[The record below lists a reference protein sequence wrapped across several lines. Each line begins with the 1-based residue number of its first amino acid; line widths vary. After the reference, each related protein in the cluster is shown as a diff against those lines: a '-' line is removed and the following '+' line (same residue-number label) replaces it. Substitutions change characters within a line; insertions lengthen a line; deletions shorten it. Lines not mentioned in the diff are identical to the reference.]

1 MLACRQTTENSLRC
15 WSFGLFS
22 VLKLKLTTTQL
33 VTIYSRRPK
42 WQQLRVIQ
50 IITISCLSWWGFF
63 ILSTR
68 EVENGLSLYK
78 ISLLSIFLNWR
89 TLYLNKIIVLK
100 PKKARIEF
108 KLARANPS
116 AGFFRL
122 QNKVIPILEEKQLKM
137 YIFQFHSNYLSWDVF
152 KFSIPSLTPCIP
164 VSPTAHPTFSPL
176 ITPSTPVFMSNSVF
190 ELPDW
195 ESQACPSS

>member
-1 MLACRQTTENSLRC
+1 MATAQSNTNYNHK
-15 WSFGLFS
+15 LFI
-22 VLKLKLTTTQL
+22 LM
-33 VTIYSRRPK
+33 
-42 WQQLRVIQ
+42 
-50 IITISCLSWWGFF
+50 GFF
-63 ILSTR
+63 YIKHKR
-68 EVENGLSLYK
+68 GRKWFKFIK

-190 ELPDW
+190 ELP
-195 ESQACPSS
+195 ERAKPALLHSKAGS